1 MVLRPDQALPTRR
14 YLPFWGFRPPAK
26 RPPTIGRC
34 GRTTTPAVGAQPPRP
49 GLSTEPSLKGRVQ
62 PPDDEGARGK
72 RARRPSMV
80 AAAAA
85 ESSGVRG
92 DVLHPIADEK
102 NGASG

>member
-1 MVLRPDQALPTRR
+1 VGPHPPLSSTTQVKSFQAR
-14 YLPFWGFRPPAK
+14 G
-26 RPPTIGRC
+26 GSSS
-34 GRTTTPAVGAQPPRP
+34 GTTPTVGPQPPRP

>member
-1 MVLRPDQALPTRR
+1 
-14 YLPFWGFRPPAK
+14 
-26 RPPTIGRC
+26 
-34 GRTTTPAVGAQPPRP
+34 
-49 GLSTEPSLKGRVQ
+49 LKGRVQ
-62 PPDDEGARGK
+62 PPDAEGARGK

>member
-1 MVLRPDQALPTRR
+1 MFPLA
-14 YLPFWGFRPPAK
+14 
-26 RPPTIGRC
+26 
-34 GRTTTPAVGAQPPRP
+34 TTPAVGPQPPRP

-72 RARRPSMV
+72 RARRPFMV